1 MREKLKSVLLDDTI
15 FYALLVVSIA
25 VVAFLLGRNS
35 LSHTLPLSAGV
46 QITQQ
51 NTVQKQADEQSGRTL
66 VVASRSGT
74 KYHLPTCPGAKQIKE
89 SNKITFTSID
99 EAKAA
104 GYSAAANCDGL

>member
-1 MREKLKSVLLDDTI
+1 MREKLKSLLLDDTI
-15 FYALLVVSIA
+15 FYALLVVCIA

-35 LSHTLPLSAGV
+35 LPNTLSQSAGV
-46 QITQQ
+46 VITQQ
-51 NTVQKQADEQSGRTL
+51 DVTDVNTEAQNDSVS

-104 GYSAAANCDGL
+104 GYSAAANCEGI